1 MLHRSMLCRVLPIFF
16 FGPIAVTMLSLS
28 AYCDNLYAGQRE
40 TLATQIRTHAS
51 GGSKP
56 SSLLTKD
63 LTVQQLSSLLGT
75 EFKCQ
80 TGLAIATKH
89 VQDLANVLAAIYG
102 DVLRKGEMTAITER
116 QLKTLQDELR
126 NVAPC
131 LKAVTEL
138 SDLVKTATRSGTV
151 DKTVGAK
158 RLAEKDLADRQRQLE
173 GLKKEQK
180 SKSEIEELKR
190 LKAKLEQERVKLGQ
204 QIQEE
209 KRVIAE
215 VDDLVRRKSGLT
227 TELERLTK
235 ERKSRPEI
243 ADLKRRIDDIK
254 KQIETLRRQ
263 VRDDG
268 DATHEKLTAYT
279 GVPFFPLSLFAHV
292 VIASTLQKSGNA
304 KEEHPD
310 ALLTNDSHPR
320 SPRSSLMI
328 IASNETWN
336 DLERRDKGLRD
347 HIEGIQRQTAEVNRQ
362 IQGLMPGIT
371 EQRDLLTKTE
381 ELKRNIAQDTA
392 ELERLR
398 KTRIQKAQVG
408 DLKRQLTELTKQ
420 IETLKPQVGEQKKL
434 SAEMESLK
442 REYTVL
448 DGRRTAKLR
457 AEKERLLAEEQS
469 RKREQAAL
477 ELKKRAAELK
487 SGRAT
492 PTTFDEAIIKFD
504 AADGDEYVDRPPTS
518 VPNDPRYLRLSG
530 TVEAREG
537 DIVICNAAESMFD
550 EDRFQI
556 RKWAFKSKGV
566 GSYVPRINE
575 DVKVIG
581 KISGVIQ
588 GRTVVRKQIFMI
600 VLDAVAVESD
610 GRSFHQR

>member
-1 MLHRSMLCRVLPIFF
+1 MLHRSVFCRVLPIFF
-16 FGPIAVTMLSLS
+16 FGPIAVTILSLS
-28 AYCDNLYAGQRE
+28 AFCGNLYAGLRE
-40 TLATQIRTHAS
+40 SFANQIRTHAS

-56 SSLLTKD
+56 SSLLSKD

-80 TGLAIATKH
+80 TGLAISSKH

-102 DVLRKGEMTAITER
+102 DVLRKGEMSAITER

-126 NVAPC
+126 NATPC

-151 DKTVGAK
+151 DKTESVK
-158 RLAEKDLADRQRQLE
+158 RLAEKDLADRQHQIE

-190 LKAKLEQERVKLGQ
+190 LKAKLEQERAKLVQ

-209 KRVIAE
+209 KRIIAE

-227 TELERLTK
+227 TELEHLTK
-235 ERKSRPEI
+235 ERKSLPEI
-243 ADLKRRIDDIK
+243 ADLKHRIDDLK
-254 KQIETLRRQ
+254 KQIEALKRQ

-268 DATHEKLTAYT
+268 DATHEKLTAYI
-279 GVPFFPLSLFAHV
+279 GVPFFPVSLFAHV
-292 VIASTLQKSGNA
+292 VIASTLQKSGIA

-310 ALLTNDSHPR
+310 ALLTNGSYPR
-320 SPRSSLMI
+320 PRSSLMI

-347 HIEGIQRQTAEVNRQ
+347 QIEGIQRQTAEVNRQ

-398 KTRIQKAQVG
+398 KTRIQKVQVE
-408 DLKRQLTELTKQ
+408 DLKRQLNELTKQ

-442 REYTVL
+442 REYAEL
-448 DGRRTAKLR
+448 QGRK
-457 AEKERLLAEEQS
+457 QV
-469 RKREQAAL
+469 AA
-477 ELKKRAAELK
+477 LK
-487 SGRAT
+487 SGKAT
-492 PTTFDEAIIKFD
+492 PTTFDEAIIKFK
-504 AADGDEYVDRPPTS
+504 AENGDEYVDRPPTS
-518 VPNDPRYLRLSG
+518 VPNDPRYLLLSG
-530 TVEAREG
+530 RVESREG
-537 DIVICNAAESMFD
+537 DVVICRAAESMFD

-556 RKWAFKSKGV
+556 RMWAFKAK
-566 GSYVPRINE
+566 
-575 DVKVIG
+575 
-581 KISGVIQ
+581 
-588 GRTVVRKQIFMI
+588 RTG
-600 VLDAVAVESD
+600 D
-610 GRSFHQR
+610 